1 MLNTVALNMT
11 KANST
16 ELDEK
21 VKDMTELFNTI
32 ENFLALYFIPV
43 TSAFGIFALITN
55 TVIICLSKKIRIF
68 QKYILYKNFIEFF
81 LYLIGISYFYRVCVT
96 CVYLLQN
103 DKLEYGQ
110 IFYSLYI
117 NLLGTRI
124 ILQGMESFNLYLIWN
139 RLSIVSENKNSI
151 FLTLKGQFIMG
162 ITMLTSIFAS
172 IPLWFLIKIQ
182 KTVSGHTLNLTSDS
196 ALTIYLAVLSAYE
209 FLIPMIFLSWLIHVT
224 KLYLKHRILSKKKVL
239 KKRDIR
245 YAQLMIYVGYLHL
258 IYRIIDFL
266 CSLAPRLFFIL
277 NFNTNGTAMQAL
289 SSCIRVFGYFFIY
302 FAVLVTNI
310 CFIYFEKK
318 NLKK

>member
-16 ELDEK
+16 ELDENYK
-21 VKDMTELFNTI
+21 NTEELLNAI
-32 ENFLALYFIPV
+32 EEFLAVYIIPV
-43 TSAFGIFALITN
+43 TSAFGIFALIIN

-68 QKYILYKNFIEFF
+68 QKYILYKNFIEFVF
-81 LYLIGISYFYRVCVT
+81 YLIGISFFYRICIS

-103 DKLEYGQ
+103 DNLEYEQ
-110 IFYSLYI
+110 IFYNLYI
-117 NLLGTRI
+117 KLLGTRI

-151 FLTLKGQFIMG
+151 FLTLKGQIIMG
-162 ITMLTSIFAS
+162 IIILTSIIAS

-196 ALTIYLAVLSAYE
+196 ALTIYFAVLTVYE
-209 FLIPMIFLSWLIHVT
+209 FLIPIIFLIWFLHLT
-224 KLYLKHRILSKKKVL
+224 KLYLKQRILSKKKL

-245 YAQLMIYVGYLHL
+245 YTQLMIYVGYLHL

-277 NFNTNGTAMQAL
+277 NFNTNGTAIQAL
-289 SSCIRVFGYFFIY
+289 SRCIRVFGYFFIY